1 MQKLSGTVRS
11 FTVESVLPGKMVTG
25 SKISPPAA
33 MIRTATTC
41 FVVVVVV
48 VILFHVKTFLQKPTL
63 LYLFR
68 KILPE

>member
-48 VILFHVKTFLQKPTL
+48 VILFHVKTFLQKPTP

>member
-41 FVVVVVV
+41 FVVVAVV